1 MYRPKP
7 LATRAVLSALALST
21 PLAGAAIALLFT
33 GQIGLGPAI
42 GLWLIATAGMT
53 VMLWR
58 SLNGIAEVGS
68 FFGRI
73 ADGESVTPP
82 RLTSIVGGE
91 EMETVG
97 IRLRRRLEALTAT
110 AEDAGMLATAVL
122 DALPDPVLQL
132 SDERS
137 ITRTNRAARDLFGDG
152 IEGRS
157 LTQILRSPPV
167 QEAVDMV
174 LGGAV
179 SQSVEFSLP
188 SPVERE
194 FACRVVRLPQPARD
208 GTHVV
213 LSLRDFTEQ
222 RRTEQMRADFVANA
236 SHEIRTPLATLSGCI
251 ETLQGPGRDDDEA
264 IDRFLQIMATQSTR
278 MTRLVEDLLSLSRI
292 ELNEHTPPTGTVDL
306 RAVIDRVTDG
316 LTLKADAARVNVDVA
331 IADDLTPAMGDMNEL
346 EQVMQ
351 NLVDNAIKYGGE
363 GEVRIEATRADRAL
377 PGITDRENAL
387 MIRIRDQG
395 PGIAREHL
403 PRLTE
408 RFYRVDTAR
417 SRELGGTGL
426 GLAIVKHIVNRH
438 RGVLTVDSRI
448 GEGSTFTVY
457 LPAAPA

>member
-7 LATRAVLSALALST
+7 LVTRALLSALALST
-21 PLAGAAIALLFT
+21 PLAAAAIALLFT
-33 GQIGLGPAI
+33 GQVGLGPAV
-42 GLWLIATAGMT
+42 GLWLVATAGMA
-53 VMLWR
+53 VMLRR
-58 SLNGIAEVGS
+58 SLNELAEAAG
-68 FFGRI
+68 FFSRI
-73 ADGESVTPP
+73 ADGGTALTP
-82 RLTSIVGGE
+82 RLTSIIGGE

-97 IRLRRRLEALTAT
+97 IRLQRRLQDLMAT
-110 AEDAGMLATAVL
+110 AEDAGMLAVAVL

-132 SDERS
+132 SAERS

-157 LTQILRSPPV
+157 LTQVLRSPPV

-179 SQSVEFSLP
+179 SQSVEFSMP

-292 ELNEHTPPTGTVDL
+292 ELNEHTPPTGAVDL

-316 LTLKADAARVNVDVA
+316 LTLKADAAKVRVDID
-331 IADDLTPAMGDMNEL
+331 IAADLPPALGDMNEV

-351 NLVDNAIKYGGE
+351 NLVDNAIKYGGR
-363 GEVRIEATRADRAL
+363 GRVRIEALRADRAL
-377 PGITDRENAL
+377 PGITGRENAL
-387 MIRIRDQG
+387 MIRIQDEG

-408 RFYRVDTAR
+408 RFYRIDTAR

-438 RGVLTVDSRI
+438 RGVLTVDSRP

-457 LPAAPA
+457 LPAAA

>member
-1 MYRPKP
+1 M
-7 LATRAVLSALALST
+7 LS
-21 PLAGAAIALLFT
+21 G
-33 GQIGLGPAI
+33 
-42 GLWLIATAGMT
+42 
-53 VMLWR
+53 
-58 SLNGIAEVGS
+58 
-68 FFGRI
+68 
-73 ADGESVTPP
+73 
-82 RLTSIVGGE
+82 
-91 EMETVG
+91 
-97 IRLRRRLEALTAT
+97 
-110 AEDAGMLATAVL
+110 AVL
-122 DALPDPVLQL
+122 DALPDPVLLL
-132 SDERS
+132 SAERA

-152 IEGRS
+152 IEGRL
-157 LTQILRSPPV
+157 LTEVLRSPPV
-167 QEAVDMV
+167 QEAVDVV
-174 LGGAV
+174 LEGAV

-222 RRTEQMRADFVANA
+222 RRTEQMRADFVATA

-292 ELNEHTPPTGTVDL
+292 ELNEHTPPTGAVDL
-306 RAVIDRVTDG
+306 RAVIERVSDG
-316 LTLKADAARVNVDVA
+316 LTLKADAANVEVDISLA
-331 IADDLTPAMGDMNEL
+331 SDLPPALGDMNEL
-346 EQVMQ
+346 EQVIQ
-351 NLVDNAIKYGGE
+351 NLVDNAIKYGGR
-363 GEVRIEATRADRAL
+363 GLVRIEATRADRAL
-377 PGITDRENAL
+377 PGITDGENAL
-387 MIRIRDQG
+387 MVRIQDQG

-438 RGVLTVDSRI
+438 RGVLTVDSRV

-457 LPAAPA
+457 LPAARAQ

>member
-1 MYRPKP
+1 MYRLKP
-7 LATRAVLSALALST
+7 IATRALLSALALST
-21 PLAGAAIALLFT
+21 PLAAAAIAMLFT
-33 GQIGLGPAI
+33 DQIGLGPAI
-42 GLWLIATAGMT
+42 GLWLIAVIGMT
-53 VMLWR
+53 VMLRR
-58 SLNGIAEVGS
+58 SLTDITEAGT

-73 ADGESVTPP
+73 ADGETAAAP
-82 RLTSIVGGE
+82 RLTSIIGGE
-91 EMETVG
+91 AMETAG
-97 IRLRRRLEALTAT
+97 IRLQRRLEALTAD
-110 AEDAGMLATAVL
+110 AEDAGMLAAAVL

-132 SDERS
+132 NAERS
-137 ITRTNRAARDLFGDG
+137 ITRTNRAASDLFGTG
-152 IEGRS
+152 IEGRA
-157 LTQILRSPPV
+157 LTQVLRSPPV

-174 LGGAV
+174 LAGAV

-194 FACRVVRLPQPARD
+194 FACRVVRLPQPTRD

-292 ELNEHTPPTGTVDL
+292 ELNEHTPPTGIVDL
-306 RAVIDRVTDG
+306 RALIDRVTDG
-316 LTLKADAARVNVDVA
+316 LTLKADEAKVRIDLTM
-331 IADDLTPAMGDMNEL
+331 ADDLPPALGDMNEL

-351 NLVDNAIKYGGE
+351 NLVDNAIKYGGQ
-363 GEVRIEATRADRAL
+363 GVVRIEAARAERTLSGVAD
-377 PGITDRENAL
+377 GGNAL
-387 MIRIRDQG
+387 MIRIQDQG

-438 RGVLTVDSRI
+438 RGVLTVDSRL
-448 GEGSTFTVY
+448 GEGSAFTIY

>member
-7 LATRAVLSALALST
+7 LAMRAVLSALALST
-21 PLAGAAIALLFT
+21 PLAAAAIALLFT

-42 GLWLIATAGMT
+42 GLWLIATAGMA

-58 SLNGIAEVGS
+58 SLNDIAEAGS

-73 ADGESVTPP
+73 ADGETATVP
-82 RLTSIVGGE
+82 RLASIIDGE
-91 EMETVG
+91 EMETIG
-97 IRLRRRLEALTAT
+97 IRLQRRLEALTAT

-157 LTQILRSPPV
+157 LTQVLRSPPV

-174 LGGAV
+174 LDGAV

-251 ETLQGPGRDDDEA
+251 ETLQGPGRDDEEA

-316 LTLKADAARVNVDVA
+316 LTLKADAANVRVD
-331 IADDLTPAMGDMNEL
+331 ITMADDLPPALGDMNEL
-346 EQVMQ
+346 EQVVQ

-363 GEVRIEATRADRAL
+363 GEIRIEATRADRAL

-387 MIRIRDQG
+387 MIRIQDQG

-448 GEGSTFTVY
+448 GDGSTFTVY